1 MFLIRTHF
9 SNQQTNSPMAKKNA
23 SKPAP
28 VKTTVKISGKV
39 AEAIEIIKETQP
51 HVKIAYFNQDGD
63 YHFHKRPGF
72 AAVPIQDED
81 TDLEVDTDEV
91 DEDEPAEPGDSKLE
105 F

>member
-1 MFLIRTHF
+1 
-9 SNQQTNSPMAKKNA
+9 MAKKNA

-51 HVKIAYFNQDGD
+51 HVKVAYFNEAGQ

-81 TDLEVDTDEV
+81 TDLEVDTDE
-91 DEDEPAEPGDSKLE
+91 EEETEPAEPGGSKLE

>member
-1 MFLIRTHF
+1 
-9 SNQQTNSPMAKKNA
+9 MAKKNA

-28 VKTTVKISGKV
+28 VKTTVKISGKISD
-39 AEAIEIIKETQP
+39 AIEIIKATQP
-51 HVKIAYFNQDGD
+51 HVKVAYFNEAGD

-81 TDLEVDTDEV
+81 TDLGVEDDEI
-91 DEDEPAEPGDSKLE
+91 DEDQDEQPVDPGGKKLE